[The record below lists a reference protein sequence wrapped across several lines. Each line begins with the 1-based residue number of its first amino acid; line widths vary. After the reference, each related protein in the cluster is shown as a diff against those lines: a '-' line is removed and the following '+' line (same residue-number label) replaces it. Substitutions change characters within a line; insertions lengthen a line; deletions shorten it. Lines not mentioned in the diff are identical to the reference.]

1 MGMLKIGWSE
11 VSITPDKKV
20 ALAGQFAERISQY
33 VEKPITITAMA
44 IDSGDDH
51 AIMCSVDL
59 LLMNKSAV
67 NEIRKRLAD
76 MDLGIDPFKVMF
88 SAIHTHTAPIVS
100 NVRTAA
106 STSSFRSLIEP
117 YIPAGKK

>member
-88 SAIHTHTAPIVS
+88 
-100 NVRTAA
+100 
-106 STSSFRSLIEP
+106 
-117 YIPAGKK
+117 